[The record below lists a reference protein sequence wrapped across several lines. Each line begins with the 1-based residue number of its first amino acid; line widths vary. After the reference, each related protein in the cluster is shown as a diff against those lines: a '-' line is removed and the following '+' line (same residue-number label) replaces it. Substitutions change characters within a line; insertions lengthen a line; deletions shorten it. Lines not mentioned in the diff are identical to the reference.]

1 MSDQTRVLIAED
13 DREVMELVRVY
24 LQKEGF
30 QVSTAADGETALE
43 SVEAAA
49 PDLLVLDVMLP
60 KLDGWAVCRRIR
72 EDEAT
77 RHLPI
82 VMLTS
87 RGEEMDRVLGLEL
100 GADDYVT
107 KPFSPRELVA
117 RVKAVLRRTGEG
129 KLSPTQKVLTYR
141 GLRIDPVGREVEVAG
156 QAVSLTAREFD
167 LLWLLASNPGRAFR
181 RDEIYEAVWKEDAFG
196 DLHTVDV
203 HINRLRAKLE
213 RSGGPRYIVT
223 VWAVGYKF
231 EVADHV

>member
-30 QVSTAADGETALE
+30 QVSTAVDGETALE
-43 SVEAAA
+43 SVGTAV

-72 EDEAT
+72 ENEAT
-77 RHLPI
+77 RLLPV

-87 RGEEMDRVLGLEL
+87 RGDEMDRVLGLEL

-117 RVKAVLRRTGEG
+117 RIKAVLRRTGEG

-141 GLRIDPVGREVEVAG
+141 GLQIDPIGREVEVAG
-156 QAVSLTAREFD
+156 KPASFTPREFD
-167 LLWLLASNPGRAFR
+167 LLWLLASNPGRAYR
-181 RDEIYEAVWKEDAFG
+181 REQLYEQVWKEEAFG

-213 RSGGPRYIVT
+213 SAGGPRYIVT